1 MMRQKHIQR
10 PQPKIKAAFS
20 KQRAHRALCTA
31 LGAATLLFGCIG
43 PASPVQA
50 QDITTGLVGH
60 WEFDGDYTDSI
71 GANDGSV
78 IGDTTII
85 DGRVGSGAVYF
96 DGDND
101 GVDFGDVTI
110 MDGLGQA
117 TYCLWVKTSMVLSTE
132 TISVLRKDLSFNA
145 FQYSP
150 ANGGWRTV
158 LFTPSFIATNVY
170 SEDIVDT
177 NGTWQHFCS
186 VYNGANLTLYK
197 NGQNTGLSFAKSGN
211 IADSAV
217 SLIFGITEANDEDY
231 EGAIDDVRFY
241 NRPLTAD
248 DIAEL
253 YKQYTLSQC
262 GNSYDAGKIIFNQDY
277 AVMQYCNG
285 TEWVNMGKEASILYG
300 QKSTDTKKLVAWWK
314 LNETSGATITDS
326 SGNGNDGT
334 WTDGVNND
342 VTEETTTGIVSS
354 ALTFDGIDDSIVV
367 ASPASMS
374 FASGSSFTVSA
385 WVKVS
390 SCDSSGSKVFEKK
403 QLSYE
408 QLQLQCYSSDNLP
421 RFSVRDSNSID
432 ADAVGSTPINDNNWH
447 LWTGVKDGNTVYL
460 YIDGV
465 LEDTQ
470 TAAFTGNWND
480 GEIRIGDSI
489 DGGPRLID
497 GKIDD
502 VRVYN
507 YALSSTEV
515 EKIASTAQSCPA
527 TDNGLVG
534 YWTMDET
541 SGATIADSS
550 GQGNNGTWTDG
561 VNNNVTDETMAGQVG
576 TALSFDE
583 TVNNVITVPHAPE
596 LDLNSG
602 YTVSGWV
609 YFDSGAVVDVNPS
622 WISKNNPGGW
632 GSGWAIGRTSGG
644 GNIVDGKIRLITSH
658 ARDFNDPDA
667 ISFTGWVYPV
677 DTWVYVTITWDG
689 AYNKYYLNGA
699 LLASETDAIT
709 VPPDTS
715 TGDLLIG
722 FAETNDY
729 SEYQDG
735 ALDDLRL
742 YNRALNDTEIAAL
755 YGASGGTCN
764 ASLCENPIGY
774 SGELIFNSDD
784 NVMQYCDGSEWI
796 GLGPASAGGAGC
808 SGPSGEAGSLIYNS
822 DFDILQYCDGGDW
835 RGIGADPTATVLADG
850 LIGHWKLDETTGSSI
865 VDSAG
870 TSNGTWNDNS
880 GNSVAEETTAGPVN
894 KGITFDGT
902 DDYIDLS
909 ATAVGTGS
917 YDDITIAG
925 WYKSAGTS
933 VSDDQYMV
941 ILGDPVGGSRDVFM
955 VGIDTAKRV
964 RVLIESTAGNGENYG
979 GTSDVVDQ
987 SWHHIAATRTKA
999 VGGDINIY
1007 VDGVLE
1013 ASYEVED
1020 IHEDRTLTILG
1031 HSFIGDDPGAT
1042 EQVNGTLD
1050 DIRVYNRAL
1059 SGGEIAALYELGNP

>member
-1 MMRQKHIQR
+1 MMREKHIQR
-10 PQPKIKAAFS
+10 PDPSTNGAFIS

-241 NRPLTAD
+241 NRPLTAL

-253 YKQYTLSQC
+253 YNYSTLYQC

-285 TEWVNMGKEASILYG
+285 SEWVNMGKEASVLYG
-300 QKSTDTKKLVAWWK
+300 QKSTPTKELIRWWR
-314 LNETSGATITDS
+314 LDETSGTTAADS
-326 SGNGNDGT
+326 SGNGEDATMGGGLTGADSIPGPVGTALYFDGVDDDVNFTDINFAASDPWTISLWLLDPGGSGYYFGRRGVIDAFISWNGDYAFDDDSTNVPFVSTAPYLNQWTHHVYAADGAGNLDVYMNGTLVNTITIDSDNDG
-334 WTDGVNND
+334 V
-342 VTEETTTGIVSS
+342 
-354 ALTFDGIDDSIVV
+354 
-367 ASPASMS
+367 M
-374 FASGSSFTVSA
+374 
-385 WVKVS
+385 
-390 SCDSSGSKVFEKK
+390 FENIGHAYYNTNEAK
-403 QLSYE
+403 E
-408 QLQLQCYSSDNLP
+408 
-421 RFSVRDSNSID
+421 
-432 ADAVGSTPINDNNWH
+432 VG
-447 LWTGVKDGNTVYL
+447 
-460 YIDGV
+460 
-465 LEDTQ
+465 
-470 TAAFTGNWND
+470 
-480 GEIRIGDSI
+480 
-489 DGGPRLID
+489 
-497 GKIDD
+497 IDD
-502 VRVYN
+502 VRIFN
-507 YALSSTEV
+507 YALSQPEV
-515 EKIASTAQSCPA
+515 EKIFNSAKSCPA

-609 YFDSGAVVDVNPS
+609 YFDSGAVVGVNPS

-658 ARDFNDPDA
+658 ARDFNDPDT

-699 LLASETDAIT
+699 LLADETDAVT

-742 YNRALNDTEIAAL
+742 YNRALTDTEIAAL

-808 SGPSGEAGSLIYNS
+808 SDPSGEAGSLIYNS
-822 DFDILQYCDGGDW
+822 DFNILQYCDGGDW

-1013 ASYEVED
+1013 ASHEVED